1 MATDALT
8 PARTAR
14 ARRDGGLPRGLILPL
29 LLLALLAPAGCDSG
43 DGIVDGGPA
52 DSAAGGD
59 GGDVDAGAV
68 GDVRPPCP
76 FTAAQVS
83 ELVDRKLRDEGNC
96 SFGDGIAQLA
106 VTTAS
111 ATAGKATYDYQYD
124 QAGQQ
129 YEKVVDLDRGER
141 GYLAVK
147 DIRGEA
153 VLIEGKGTYTVTISS
168 FGGGT
173 AGNEQILR
181 RTLDAIPA

>member
-52 DSAAGGD
+52 DSAAGED

-68 GDVRPPCP
+68 DDVRPPCP